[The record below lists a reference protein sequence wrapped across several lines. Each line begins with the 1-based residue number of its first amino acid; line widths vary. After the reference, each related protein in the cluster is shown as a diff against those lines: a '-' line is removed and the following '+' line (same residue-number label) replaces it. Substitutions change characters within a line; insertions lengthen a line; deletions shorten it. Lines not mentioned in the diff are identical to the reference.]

1 MRVNSNLHRQV
12 MVAGSFLP
20 RIFDEADEN
29 KQVAG
34 SLPAA
39 VEGVS
44 VIARTRKSR
53 RFFRRKNK
61 KQVFTETFKYFAKW
75 A

>member
-1 MRVNSNLHRQV
+1 

-34 SLPAA
+34 LLWAA
-39 VEGVS
+39 VPKRSGH
-44 VIARTRKSR
+44 RSR
-53 RFFRRKNK
+53 LQAPPFLLPKEQKTGFYRN
-61 KQVFTETFKYFAKW
+61 V
-75 A
+75 

>member
-1 MRVNSNLHRQV
+1 

-29 KQVAG
+29 KQVAV

-39 VEGVS
+39 VEKRSGH
-44 VIARTRKSR
+44 RSR
-53 RFFRRKNK
+53 LQAQPFLLPKEQKTSFYRN
-61 KQVFTETFKYFAKW
+61 V
-75 A
+75 